1 MQQQINKQL
10 GQAGVVSTAGIPVYE
25 LKPNRS
31 GYFEARWSERQPDGK
46 YRSKTYSTGRKD
58 KREAAV
64 AADAFFRGMG
74 LMAGVQK
81 ALTVEEIAREY
92 VKAAEMDR
100 GVQSQAQAMAPA
112 LAYFGKLTP
121 GEITSGQIEA
131 FKKARRLAGCS
142 NGTIRRNL
150 GALAAALQYGVN
162 HKLME
167 IADKPYIA
175 KPSDGVGREVWMDE
189 TEEASFW
196 DQAVA
201 HSPAEGQGVLNDV
214 TLFVCIAL
222 ETAARA
228 EAIEDLTWDRVD
240 LKSGRIEFRVPGAR
254 VTQKRR
260 GVVAISSRLRPILER
275 AFRERANRKTLISK
289 PTKVPYRSWVKTTTL
304 PHIHRHDLRR
314 TWATLAAR
322 AGVSL
327 FVIADV
333 LSDNITTVMKHYA
346 KHCPEHQ
353 KAAMELKL
361 GRPMGVAQ
369 GSTVAQ
375 SMGA

>member
-1 MQQQINKQL
+1 MLQQVNKQL
-10 GQAGVVSTAGIPVYE
+10 GRGGAVSTAAIPVYE

-74 LMAGVQK
+74 LMATVQK
-81 ALTVEEIAREY
+81 ASTVEEIAREY
-92 VKAAEMDR
+92 LKAAELDR
-100 GVQSQAQAMAPA
+100 GVQSQASAMVQA

-121 GEITSGQIEA
+121 GEITSGQIEG

-150 GALAAALQYGVN
+150 GALSAALQYGVN

-167 IADKPYIA
+167 AADKPYIA

-201 HSPAEGQGVLNDV
+201 HSPPEGQGVLNDV

-240 LKSGRIEFRVPGAR
+240 LKSGRVEFRVPGAR

-260 GVVAISSRLRPILER
+260 GVVAVSSRLRPILER
-275 AFRERANRKTLISK
+275 AFRERGNRETLISK
-289 PTKVPYRSWVKTTTL
+289 PTKMPYRDWVATTTL

-333 LSDNITTVMKHYA
+333 LSDNIATVMKHYA

-353 KAAMELKL
+353 KAAMEQKL
-361 GRPMGVAQ
+361 GRASPVTSGAVAH
-369 GSTVAQ
+369 
-375 SMGA
+375 GA